1 MADSLGLVAQ
11 VIRNQ
16 YEDVNGLIS
25 NVKKVF
31 LKAHL
36 RIQAFREALPDCPLP
51 LEPVL
56 TRWG

>member
-16 YEDVNGLIS
+16 YEDGNGLIS
-25 NVKKVF
+25 NIKKVF

-36 RIQAFREALPDCPLP
+36 MIESFREPLPDYSLP
-51 LEPVL
+51 PEPVL
-56 TRWG
+56 TR